1 MTIPTQIPNNQRN
14 NFGFPSEK
22 TPPQNKDLIPFEND
36 MYKLIKTTQFKRPN
50 VSQFQQALKRDINK
64 ISSSNKI
71 YVPADKTTNMYKL
84 SSKRYQKLLAE
95 NITATY
101 KKSSDNTK
109 ANIDMEAK
117 NIANKLKIADRV
129 ESFARRESFITL
141 KDHKE
146 NFANNPKCR
155 LINPA
160 KSEIG
165 LISKQH
171 LEKIVAEVQHQTQ
184 VNQWRN
190 TNSVIQW
197 FSSIP
202 QKKRCRFFQFDVVE
216 FYPSISQELL
226 TKSINFAR
234 KFTEI
239 NDDVYEIIMHV
250 RKSLLFSKDSVWI
263 KKSDS

>member
-1 MTIPTQIPNNQRN
+1 MY
-14 NFGFPSEK
+14 NF
-22 TPPQNKDLIPFEND
+22 
-36 MYKLIKTTQFKRPN
+36 IKTTQFKRPN

-84 SSKRYQKLLAE
+84 SSTQYQKLLAE

-109 ANIDMEAK
+109 TNIDMEAK

-129 ESFARRESFITL
+129 ESFACRESFITL

-239 NDDVYEIIMHV
+239 NDDVYEIIMH
-250 RKSLLFSKDSVWI
+250 
-263 KKSDS
+263 